1 MKTFSTTGCI
11 LRSPGSRPTSSQ
23 LVCAFLTKREKFVHF
38 SVEWS
43 CRVAFS
49 FVFPSLPTSPFHTQS
64 VVTAVYFHAGMQ
76 FFDKLLFQLNF
87 VAMSDES
94 GAKGVRKLVLRLF
107 SDAISLSEESFRDL
121 NAKQH
126 RKILL
131 SAIRDWESINK
142 NRATTDVHTKFS
154 GSTSVGISDLFSS
167 LSAQKGK
174 TKSFKVDWRE
184 IVAQI
189 VVRLA

>member
-11 LRSPGSRPTSSQ
+11 LRSPGSHPTSSQ

-121 NAKQH
+121 NAKQR
-126 RKILL
+126 RKILLEAETSL

-174 TKSFKVDWRE
+174 TKKF
-184 IVAQI
+184 
-189 VVRLA
+189 